1 MQSEQPVNAAQWH
14 WLTLALLSQF
24 GWGAYPVL
32 LRYLQTVSHIPSL
45 SLLAVGNLLV
55 LTLVVAVRWR
65 QIAWHDFQLPLLWLF
80 GSLVVLR
87 GITNLLAT
95 RYTLAV
101 YAQLIYLMT
110 PFFVALLSRLVLR
123 EQLPRHTFK
132 ALSLCLI
139 GALLMMVGNL
149 GDVTTGTAV
158 LHTNWTGIALAIA
171 STFFLALYM
180 LVTKRTVKYN
190 ASGDSLLIVHLTSL
204 FVFSGIG
211 SAILGENWQKWQSLQ
226 RSDWLVF
233 GVFAFGVLLGA
244 NLVQLRSI
252 QQLGAPLVSSLMAS
266 RLISTL
272 LFAGFLLN
280 ERLTS
285 GWQLM
290 GAGVVLV
297 TLTWYLRQREKRST
311 DIHW

>member
-1 MQSEQPVNAAQWH
+1 
-14 WLTLALLSQF
+14 
-24 GWGAYPVL
+24 
-32 LRYLQTVSHIPSL
+32 
-45 SLLAVGNLLV
+45 
-55 LTLVVAVRWR
+55 
-65 QIAWHDFQLPLLWLF
+65 
-80 GSLVVLR
+80 
-87 GITNLLAT
+87 
-95 RYTLAV
+95 
-101 YAQLIYLMT
+101 
-110 PFFVALLSRLVLR
+110 
-123 EQLPRHTFK
+123 
-132 ALSLCLI
+132 
-139 GALLMMVGNL
+139 
-149 GDVTTGTAV
+149 
-158 LHTNWTGIALAIA
+158 
-171 STFFLALYM
+171 M

>member
-123 EQLPRHTFK
+123 EQLPRHTFE

-180 LVTKRTVKYN
+180 LVTKRTVKYH

-297 TLTWYLRQREKRST
+297 TLTWYLRQREKRSA
-311 DIHW
+311 DIHR